1 MKRSIRKQMAVLFI
15 GLMVLVMAA
24 TILVNKLFF
33 EQFYTHRMRSTL
45 ETAYAQIDEHIT
57 AQGFDRDF
65 FTGPFTQLCNSNNMN
80 VVVVDESYNTVI
92 GNSSLIAA
100 RIWGY
105 VVAGDN
111 DDAEILEKK
120 NADENIQKR
129 AELKEAFSELSDEE
143 AEILVRY
150 YKSDKGERQQ
160 IADELGITIN
170 NLYVK
175 IKRIKDKLLGKTDK

>member
-1 MKRSIRKQMAVLFI
+1 MIDRKLCEMIIKEYYSDIMSFCLAKLNDEE
-15 GLMVLVMAA
+15 AA
-24 TILVNKLFF
+24 RDCAQETFVLFF
-33 EQFYTHRMRSTL
+33 EKRKKLDLSENIKVWLLSAAANVIRNYTR
-45 ETAYAQIDEHIT
+45 
-57 AQGFDRDF
+57 
-65 FTGPFTQLCNSNNMN
+65 NNWRR
-80 VVVVDESYNTVI
+80 VD
-92 GNSSLIAA
+92 
-100 RIWGY
+100 
-105 VVAGDN
+105 

>member
-1 MKRSIRKQMAVLFI
+1 MIIKEYYSDIMSFCLAKLNDEE
-15 GLMVLVMAA
+15 AA
-24 TILVNKLFF
+24 RDCAQETFVLFF
-33 EQFYTHRMRSTL
+33 EKRKKLDLSENIKVWLLSAAANVIRNYTR
-45 ETAYAQIDEHIT
+45 
-57 AQGFDRDF
+57 
-65 FTGPFTQLCNSNNMN
+65 NNWRR
-80 VVVVDESYNTVI
+80 VD
-92 GNSSLIAA
+92 
-100 RIWGY
+100 
-105 VVAGDN
+105 